1 MEISNNRA
9 FQANYSNVSATV
21 KNIEINSQ
29 EDAQKL
35 QLKMREESVSFSD
48 LSFTTQLGF
57 SQPNEQT
64 TFEKNYQEFQDFLQN
79 IGYDGPKIGELSQD
93 EAKELVADDGFFGVD
108 KTSQRL
114 SDFVIQGAA
123 DNEEMLRAGRSGLLE
138 GMKQAEQ
145 MWGGDLPEISQKT
158 MEKAIENIDKYMSN
172 LGYNIIDSEA

>member
-64 TFEKNYQEFQDFLQN
+64 AFEKNYQEFQDFLQN

-114 SDFVIQGAA
+114 SDFVIQGAG

-158 MEKAIENIDKYMSN
+158 MEKAIENIDKYMSD